1 MNSAPFP
8 HRVKTMFAA
17 TLAAMLL
24 AACAPPGETQQP
36 LKVVR
41 VRVAGS
47 DDGSATR
54 RYAGEVRARYETV
67 LAFRLAGKIA
77 RRLVDSGT
85 KVAAGQTLAQLDP
98 GDTTFLADQ
107 AEAQRALAEADLKRY
122 RGLREKNFISQS
134 ALDARETAYKAAAAQ
149 AGLAQN
155 QAGYTTLVADR
166 AGVVAA
172 VLAEAGQVVAAGQ
185 PVARLVPDGDREVAI
200 SIPESEVARYAVGR
214 EAKVSFWASGDTVV
228 AGRLREI
235 AAAADPATRT
245 YAARVAL
252 EKADPHLPVGLTATV
267 SFDEPA
273 IGKGVL
279 VPLSAI
285 FQKDGAPALW
295 IVGADA
301 VAILRPVTV
310 QRYRDGGAEVVA
322 GLDVG
327 ERYVEAGVHK
337 IVAGEKL
344 RIADKP
350 AAR

>member
-1 MNSAPFP
+1 MNL
-8 HRVKTMFAA
+8 
-17 TLAAMLL
+17 TLSFLASLYAMLSL
-24 AACAPPGETQQP
+24 
-36 LKVVR
+36 
-41 VRVAGS
+41 
-47 DDGSATR
+47 
-54 RYAGEVRARYETV
+54 
-67 LAFRLAGKIA
+67 
-77 RRLVDSGT
+77 
-85 KVAAGQTLAQLDP
+85 
-98 GDTTFLADQ
+98 
-107 AEAQRALAEADLKRY
+107 
-122 RGLREKNFISQS
+122 S
-134 ALDARETAYKAAAAQ
+134 ALI
-149 AGLAQN
+149 L
-155 QAGYTTLVADR
+155 
-166 AGVVAA
+166 
-172 VLAEAGQVVAAGQ
+172 
-185 PVARLVPDGDREVAI
+185 
-200 SIPESEVARYAVGR
+200 
-214 EAKVSFWASGDTVV
+214 
-228 AGRLREI
+228 
-235 AAAADPATRT
+235 AAAADPETRT